1 MAIIPQYRAQGPA
14 GPKAPAMESGQS
26 GPRADASQALRGI
39 ARLTGA
45 VQDGIQA
52 GQVAG
57 VDPNLGQR
65 SAQGLQEIGKGVN
78 DIGGA
83 LLDIEQRVA
92 EAKNYADEI
101 DFQIDMDREVVKF
114 EEFRSKNPDPSGWK
128 DQWDNQ
134 MSQFGGSYFEG
145 KNLAPVAIEKI
156 NQRLKSFSNQY
167 SNRVAIDAMKT
178 TVGRATDSL
187 MLEIIKAKES
197 GNLDLV
203 KDRTAFGVQ
212 QGWLPVDRAELINL
226 QAQDEIEA
234 KQVEILQNQKK
245 TALLYNNQPL
255 AMEAID
261 AMPIR
266 EDEKELER
274 ASITEQFG
282 YNALLKTGEDILE
295 PKDLLKWI
303 DSDEASKLR
312 PSDKAKFR
320 DGAYQTLNAIN
331 SATLSGLKEEIDLR
345 GGITPAELEGRDDF
359 KSLSDRD
366 KEAVR
371 QFVTKGV
378 QNDIAEFAT
387 LQRAMRG
394 YEPNDDPR
402 GSTKADLERS
412 IVLRFDGDRAKE
424 LLRDLEEA
432 TNRTGP
438 VSATDRVVSDIFTSL
453 QKRYDAGE
461 VGNFRVTG
469 NMIREHTDENGVVSY
484 QVDDDKGDV
493 PAVVDRNWFDTPRR
507 RRIELTEEDV
517 LRFKSGKTNAGDVYE
532 DQRAKQSAFGKFL
545 NVQDEV
551 SRKVK
556 AGEFVEPDAIIEEV
570 NRLLGGEIEGAFEM
584 QQQSDNAG
592 REMPSSSF
600 GTVSNGLF
608 DPVAASEFIKNFKID

>member
-145 KNLAPVAIEKI
+145 KNLAPVTVEKI

-187 MLEIIKAKES
+187 MLEITRAKES

-203 KDRTAFGVQ
+203 KNHTAFGVQ

-234 KQVEILQNQKK
+234 NQVEILQNQKK

-345 GGITPAELEGRDDF
+345 GGITPSELEGRDDF

-493 PAVVDRNWFDTPRR
+493 SAVVDRNWFDTPRR
-507 RRIELTEEDV
+507 RRIELTEEDI